1 MNRENYTFLTLALLR
16 KLKLLRKNICDIHSD
31 MYQILQDKKLFF
43 YCQSEFKQLKLFFDD
58 VLNSLSGTE
67 EYISSATKMSEL
79 EYDNFV
85 KYLQTVYKNKL
96 YGGEKCE
103 K

>member
-1 MNRENYTFLTLALLR
+1 MNQENYTFLTLALLR
-16 KLKLLRKNICDIHSD
+16 KLKFLRNNICNIHSD
-31 MYQILQDKKLFF
+31 MYQILQDKKLYF
-43 YCQSEFKQLKLFFDD
+43 YCQSEFKQLESFFDD

-67 EYISSATKMSEL
+67 EYISSVTKMSEV

-85 KYLQTVYKNKL
+85 KYLQTVYRNKL